1 MSRSW
6 CEVVFHGSP
15 SPDWRR
21 KGVSTKRS
29 GWGRRTSFWRDFGR
43 ALPPGKWK
51 EHRGFGLYGQGNV
64 YNARNRIIIGVRNVL
79 VLTSRWTM
87 MDDDMSIISSKI
99 SYESVHG
106 QFGPFVFFSKLAR
119 KKTEF

>member
-1 MSRSW
+1 M
-6 CEVVFHGSP
+6 
-15 SPDWRR
+15 
-21 KGVSTKRS
+21 
-29 GWGRRTSFWRDFGR
+29 
-43 ALPPGKWK
+43 
-51 EHRGFGLYGQGNV
+51 EHRGFGLYGEGNLD
-64 YNARNRIIIGVRNVL
+64 NARNQLIIGVRNVL

-106 QFGPFVFFSKLAR
+106 QFGPFVFFSKLTR

>member
-1 MSRSW
+1 M
-6 CEVVFHGSP
+6 
-15 SPDWRR
+15 
-21 KGVSTKRS
+21 KGPAFEFRWSEYTYC
-29 GWGRRTSFWRDFGR
+29 
-43 ALPPGKWK
+43 GKWK
-51 EHRGFGLYGQGNV
+51 EHRGFGLYGQGIV
-64 YNARNRIIIGVRNVL
+64 YNARNRLIIGVRNVL